1 MDDPDIVPST
11 RTFHT
16 ICRTIGVNPEKA
28 RDKMDDWVDNHLDWV
43 KQVTQSFLSCKRM
56 SFEQFRLQWLHSS
69 FPLNS
74 AGILILAR
82 AYKIHVVVFFN
93 DHFWTTDSRTGL
105 DRCSV
110 FLLYRGNLVFEN
122 SCRLTTAEFDKKCCL
137 MKQLEK
143 YYATPE
149 ADTSVDK
156 LHARAKKLTK
166 NMIES
171 DPDYS
176 VEEESS
182 LPKDT
187 SGSSEISSEISD
199 HELDDVDII
208 CEFMATTEPDS
219 SPDDESDDSG
229 IGHSPAKSM
238 AFKCS
243 QCARKRRIKDS
254 LMCKN
259 CSACKKDNNGNI
271 MPEKQVDLE
280 DILNSGDTDKDNGQ
294 TDNELPAIE
303 AKETVPAS
311 QAKETVPAS
320 QAKETVPDIEE
331 NKKLFV
337 KIKRIDFKANKE
349 MEPKIKQTE
358 EKEQVSS
365 DSDSSSGSSIEEVAP
380 KKARK
385 PKSKIGLIVKDIML
399 NKYKRFV
406 CPKRNCDW
414 DYGSKRVLHRHLL
427 NNHSG
432 VKEFKCKER
441 WEDSEKCTKTYPTK
455 QQLDQHIRG
464 KHRAGF
470 EAYCGD
476 VFTWPW
482 E

>member
-43 KQVTQSFLSCKRM
+43 KQVTQSFLSRKRM
-56 SFEQFRLQWLHSS
+56 SFEQFRLQWLHTS

-82 AYKIHVVVFFN
+82 AYKIHVAVFFN
-93 DHFWTTDSRTGL
+93 DHFWTTDSHTGL

-122 SCRLTTAEFDKKCCL
+122 SRRLTTAEFDEKRCL
-137 MKQLEK
+137 MKKLEQ

-149 ADTSVDK
+149 PDTSVDK

-171 DPDYS
+171 DHDDSS
-176 VEEESS
+176 VEEDIS

-208 CEFMATTEPDS
+208 REFMPTTEPDS

-243 QCARKRRIKDS
+243 QCARERRFKESI
-254 LMCKN
+254 MCKN
-259 CSACKKDNNGNI
+259 CSACKKYNNGNI

-280 DILNSGDTDKDNGQ
+280 DMLNSADTDKDNGQ
-294 TDNELPAIE
+294 SDNELPAIE
-303 AKETVPAS
+303 AK
-311 QAKETVPAS
+311 QRLY
-320 QAKETVPDIEE
+320 Q
-331 NKKLFV
+331 
-337 KIKRIDFKANKE
+337 
-349 MEPKIKQTE
+349 
-358 EKEQVSS
+358 QV
-365 DSDSSSGSSIEEVAP
+365 
-380 KKARK
+380 R
-385 PKSKIGLIVKDIML
+385 
-399 NKYKRFV
+399 
-406 CPKRNCDW
+406 PKRL
-414 DYGSKRVLHRHLL
+414 YQQVRPKRLCQKLRRTRNYL
-427 NNHSG
+427 
-432 VKEFKCKER
+432 
-441 WEDSEKCTKTYPTK
+441 
-455 QQLDQHIRG
+455 
-464 KHRAGF
+464 
-470 EAYCGD
+470 
-476 VFTWPW
+476 
-482 E
+482 